1 MRITSVTFASLF
13 VVAAVGC
20 GNRDGES
27 SVDQTAAELAVDS
40 SDSGQIEGAMMSSLL
55 EGTEVQ
61 AGLAA
66 PTAEDVAQRMLDR
79 AKARYAPAGCATATA
94 TRTGAEFDITF
105 NGCTGPRGLRT
116 VTGSI
121 HVVGSVIGNG
131 DFQAVATAQ
140 GLMINA
146 SIMDIHSTAIYSPSA
161 KTLSVTSASAGVG
174 PLGNEI
180 TRTGAYTVAWT
191 ATCATVDGAWATT
204 VGDAARSTTVQM
216 QRCKDSCPTGSVVHN
231 GRLGRTVTVTFD
243 GTAVANWVSSKG
255 GSGTIGLPCGQ

>member
-1 MRITSVTFASLF
+1 MRISSVSFVSLL

-20 GNRDGES
+20 DKSDGAS
-27 SVDQTAAELAVDS
+27 SVDQSAAELAVDS
-40 SDSGQIEGAMMSSLL
+40 SDSGQTEGAVMSSLM

-66 PTAEDVAQRMLDR
+66 PTDEDVAQRILDR
-79 AKARYAPAGCATATA
+79 AKARYLPAPCLTA
-94 TRTGAEFDITF
+94 TRTGAAVNLVL

-116 VTGSI
+116 LTGTI
-121 HVVGSVIGNG
+121 NVIGSVTAAG

-140 GLMINA
+140 GLMVNA
-146 SIMDIHSTAIYSPSA
+146 SVMDINSTAIYAPSA
-161 KTLSVTSASAGVG
+161 KTLSVTTAGAGIG

-180 TRTGAYTVAWT
+180 SRTGAYTVAWT
-191 ATCATVDGAWATT
+191 ATCATVAGAWSTT

-216 QRCKDSCPTGSVVHN
+216 QRCKDSCPIGSVVHT

-243 GTAVANWVSSKG
+243 GTAVASWVSSKG
-255 GSGTIGLPCGQ
+255 GAGTIDLPCGQ

>member
-79 AKARYAPAGCATATA
+79 AKARYAPAGCATA